1 MSDTAMSGGATSET
15 TSSPTPVASGSPAAL
30 GGLPLYP
37 VLLAIAFVLSIVLP
51 TGGSPYAGIR
61 LLIGFAIGALL
72 VSVAA
77 RLLLGDRDRA
87 GIVAALA
94 VAFVF
99 KGLDWR
105 VAILLLFAIGLII
118 GERMVAFRRPLRVP
132 WALAGR
138 VANAASVVLLVAVV
152 LRSAGDGSL
161 GLYIGAIR
169 SEGPVALRDKA
180 PVDDAVARAPDVYL
194 LILDGHA
201 RADKLDTIFGYD
213 ATPFLGALRQRG
225 FEVAEA
231 SRSNYLLT
239 SQSLPSLLNMARVA
253 DLIDRETAAAS
264 ALAYTIQVRPLASD
278 SRVFRLYR
286 SLGYEVI
293 AIASG
298 FEEVALRGADRFID
312 TGQVNELETRVLGN
326 TIVAP
331 AIQLVDPDW
340 FAAQHRARVTAVFDA
355 VAEVSREPHAGPRL
369 VITHVPS
376 PHAPI
381 VFAADGSAVP
391 MSDLANFFDDTF
403 LHRVGPRERALA
415 EYAGQLAH
423 VDQLALAAIDR
434 VLAAEATPSVILV
447 LSDHG
452 SAAGVDWDNLDA
464 SDLDER
470 TANLFAALTPGRS
483 GVFPADVTLVN
494 VFGLLSESYFAREYD
509 PQPNTAYRWYSSL
522 AEEVPISLPEG
533 SIRETS
539 VGLRGAYAMAR

>member
-1 MSDTAMSGGATSET
+1 MSDSATSD
-15 TSSPTPVASGSPAAL
+15 SARSGR

-37 VLLAIAFVLSIVLP
+37 VLLAIALVLSIVLP

-61 LLIGFAIGALL
+61 LLTGFGIGALL

-87 GIVAALA
+87 GMVAGLVVVFA
-94 VAFVF
+94 F
-99 KGLDWR
+99 KGIDWR
-105 VAILLLFAIGLII
+105 VAILILFAIGLIL
-118 GERMVAFRRPLRVP
+118 GERLLAPRRSLRVQ
-132 WALAGR
+132 WTLAGR
-138 VANAASVVLLVAVV
+138 VANVASVVLLVAVL
-152 LRSAGDGSL
+152 LRAAGDGSL
-161 GLYIGAIR
+161 GTYIGAIR
-169 SEGPVALRDKA
+169 SEGPVAVRDKA
-180 PVDDAVARAPDVYL
+180 PVDNAVVGAPDVFL

-201 RADKLDTIFGYD
+201 RADKLDAIFGYD
-213 ATPFLGALRQRG
+213 ASQFLEALRKRG

-239 SQSLPSLLNMARVA
+239 SQSLPSLLNLARVA
-253 DLIDRETAAAS
+253 DLIDRKTAAAS

-278 SRVFRLYR
+278 SRVFRMYR

-326 TIVAP
+326 TVVAP
-331 AIQLVDPDW
+331 AIQLIDPDW
-340 FAAQHRARVTAVFDA
+340 FAAQQRARVTAVFDA
-355 VAEVSREPHAGPRL
+355 TAEVSREPHAGPRL

-403 LHRVGPRERALA
+403 LHRAGPRERALA

-423 VDQLALAAIDR
+423 VDELALGAIDR
-434 VLAAEATPSVILV
+434 VLAAESAPPVILV

-452 SAAGVDWDNLDA
+452 SAAGVDWNNLDA

-470 TANLFAALTPGRS
+470 TANLFVALTPGRS
-483 GVFPADVTLVN
+483 GVFPSDVTLVN
-494 VFGLLSESYFAREYD
+494 VFGLLSESYFARDYD
-509 PQPNTAYRWYSSL
+509 PHPNTAYRWYGSL

-533 SIRETS
+533 PIRTTHARV
-539 VGLRGAYAMAR
+539 VGADATAR

>member
-1 MSDTAMSGGATSET
+1 MNDSATSGSAMSGGATS
-15 TSSPTPVASGSPAAL
+15 AG

-61 LLIGFAIGALL
+61 LLIGFAVGALL
-72 VSVAA
+72 LSVVA
-77 RLLLGDRDRA
+77 RLLLGDRDRG
-87 GIVAALA
+87 GIVASLV
-94 VAFVF
+94 VAFAF
-99 KGLDWR
+99 KGIDWR
-105 VAILLLFAIGLII
+105 IAILILVAIGLIL
-118 GERMVAFRRPLRVP
+118 GERLVAPRLPLRVP

-138 VANAASVVLLVAVV
+138 VANVASVVLLVAVL
-152 LRSAGDGSL
+152 LRAAGDGSL
-161 GLYIGAIR
+161 GPYIGAIR

-180 PVDDAVARAPDVYL
+180 PVDHAVAGAPDVYL

-201 RADKLDTIFGYD
+201 RADKLDAIFGYD
-213 ATPFLGALRQRG
+213 GTPFLERLRDRG

-264 ALAYTIQVRPLASD
+264 AMAYTIQVRPLASD

-326 TIVAP
+326 TVVAP
-331 AIQLVDPDW
+331 TIQVVDPDW

-355 VAEVSREPHAGPRL
+355 MVEVSREPHSGPRL
-369 VITHVPS
+369 AITHVPS

-391 MSDLANFFDDTF
+391 MSDLPNFFDDTF

-434 VLAAEATPSVILV
+434 VLAAESAPPVILV

-452 SAAGVDWDNLDA
+452 SAAGLDWDNLDA

-483 GVFPADVTLVN
+483 GVFPSDVTLVN
-494 VFGLLSESYFAREYD
+494 VFGLMTESYFAREYD
-509 PQPNTAYRWYSSL
+509 PRPNTAYRWHGSL

-539 VGLRGAYAMAR
+539 VGSVGADAIAR

>member
-1 MSDTAMSGGATSET
+1 MTSDRPMGDRTASSAPAPGARPATPGG
-15 TSSPTPVASGSPAAL
+15 V
-30 GGLPLYP
+30 PLYP

-72 VSVAA
+72 VAAAA
-77 RLLLGDRDRA
+77 RALLGDRDRA
-87 GIVAALA
+87 GIVAAL
-94 VAFVF
+94 VVVYVF
-99 KGLDWR
+99 KGQDSR
-105 VAILLLFAIGLII
+105 IAILLVIAIGLIVA
-118 GERMVAFRRPLRVP
+118 ERLVATRRPLKVP
-132 WALAGR
+132 WALVGR
-138 VANAASVVLLVAVV
+138 VVNAASVVLLVAVV

-161 GLYIGAIR
+161 GLYLGAIR
-169 SEGPVALRDKA
+169 SEGPTALRDRV
-180 PVDDAVARAPDVYL
+180 PGDSAVVGAPDVFL

-201 RADKLDTIFGYD
+201 RADKLDAIFAYD
-213 ATPFLGALRQRG
+213 AAPFLDQLRDRG
-225 FEVAEA
+225 FEVALA

-239 SQSLPSLLNMARVA
+239 AQSLTSLLNMARVA
-253 DLIDRETAAAS
+253 DLIDGETASAS

-312 TGQVNELETRVLGN
+312 TGQINELETRVLGN
-326 TIVAP
+326 TVVAP
-331 AIQLVDPDW
+331 AIQLVDSDW
-340 FAAQHRARVTAVFDA
+340 FAAQQRARVASVLDATAK
-355 VAEVSREPHAGPRL
+355 VSREPHARPRL
-369 VITHVPS
+369 VIAHVPS

-381 VFAADGSAVP
+381 VFAADGSPVP

-403 LHRVGPRERALA
+403 LHRVGPRERSLA

-434 VLAAEATPSVILV
+434 VLDAESTPPVVLV

-483 GVFPADVTLVN
+483 GVFPPDVTLVN
-494 VFGLLSESYFAREYD
+494 VFGLMSEAYFGREYD
-509 PQPNTAYRWYSSL
+509 PQPNAAYRWYTSL
-522 AEEVPISLPEG
+522 AEEVPIPLPEAA
-533 SIRETS
+533 
-539 VGLRGAYAMAR
+539 LP